1 MAFVFAAETAYAAAQ
16 HSLHIHGGYGFT
28 VECDIQLYYRRA
40 KAWVTAFADPEREL
54 DVVADRAYGPSR
66 IEPAQGAISHCARDL
81 LMDFHEPPHLKK
93 IRAEAEAF
101 AAEHVTGEMIQEE
114 LRTGDGVSRPLLRAM
129 GDKGWVASMW
139 PPEEGGAG
147 LDSFEAAVV
156 LGAIRDVG
164 GPTGGSGTTMLSANA
179 IRAFGSPALQA
190 RILPSVAAG
199 ETLICLG
206 YTEPEGGSDVFACK
220 TRSVR
225 DGEEWVINGQKM
237 FTTFAHRADYCFLL
251 TRSDPSSRGP
261 HGLTMFL
268 VPMSTPGIE
277 IQAVHTMG
285 YERTNIVF
293 YNDVRVGHES
303 CVGEPNQGLQVMRAA
318 LEAEQNVAPS
328 SRTSQLYEAAVAWAR
343 ETPGSEGTAMLD
355 DPPVRRRLARMAID
369 AEVADLLGYR
379 VAFLEQLGAKPGPH
393 SALFDPETYVR
404 WSKEVMDMV
413 GPAGM
418 VDWTDPEAVAGG
430 SFECHFRCSVAST
443 IYGGSSEVL
452 RSLIAE
458 QLLGLPRSRPKS

>member
-1 MAFVFAAETAYAAAQ
+1 
-16 HSLHIHGGYGFT
+16 
-28 VECDIQLYYRRA
+28 
-40 KAWVTAFADPEREL
+40 
-54 DVVADRAYGPSR
+54 
-66 IEPAQGAISHCARDL
+66 
-81 LMDFHEPPHLKK
+81 MDFHEPPHLKE

-101 AAEHVTGEMIQEE
+101 AAEHVTAAMVEEE
-114 LRTGDGVSRPLLRAM
+114 LRMGDGVSRPLLQAM
-129 GDKGWVASMW
+129 GAKGWVASTW

-147 LDSFEAAVV
+147 LDPFEAAAM
-156 LGAIRDVG
+156 LAAIRAVG
-164 GPTGGSGTTMLSANA
+164 GPTVGPGTTMLTANA
-179 IRAFGSPALQA
+179 IRALGSPALRA
-190 RILPSVAAG
+190 KILPGIAAG

-225 DGEEWVINGQKM
+225 DGDEWVINGQKM

-251 TRSDPSSRGP
+251 TRSDPESRGP

-268 VPMSTPGIE
+268 VPMGTPGIE
-277 IQAVHTMG
+277 IQAVRTMG

-293 YNDVRVGHES
+293 YNDVRVS
-303 CVGEPNQGLQVMRAA
+303 DDLRVGEPEQGLHVMRAA

-328 SRTSQLYEAAVAWAR
+328 SRTSQLYEAAVVWAR
-343 ETPGSEGTAMLD
+343 QTPDAEGETMLD
-355 DPPVRRRLARMAID
+355 DPSVRRRLARMAID

-393 SALFDPETYVR
+393 AALFGPETYVH

-413 GPAGM
+413 GPAAM
-418 VDWTDPEAVAGG
+418 ADWTDPDAVVGG
-430 SFECHFRCSVAST
+430 SFEYHFRCSVAST